1 MLLLPTPPMVPDG
14 NLLRGIGTILHPES
28 ADIVL
33 SVLKI
38 LRKRLWRRR
47 CFVRL
52 CAETTSIKNVS
63 INGQGAKDKK
73 DLKSLA
79 VLPSFQ
85 TRVDGSLLSN

>member
-1 MLLLPTPPMVPDG
+1 MLPTPPMVPDA

-38 LRKRLWRRR
+38 LRNRRRRRR

-63 INGQGAKDKK
+63 INGQGTKDKK

-79 VLPSFQ
+79 VLPSFR
-85 TRVDGSLLSN
+85 TRVDSSVLSN